1 MDQGAFPVPTL
12 DTDTGPPLT
21 VSLSNLLDDGSDARF
36 REMLHNLL
44 AFAAR
49 LEGIRG
55 RMGAMV
61 GLSGSQYTVLI
72 SIRQLQGKTG
82 IGVKAL
88 AGHLS
93 LSGPFVTSETNKLI
107 KLGLVSKRPN
117 PEDARRV
124 LLSIT
129 SEAAA
134 LLNGLAPVQREINDV
149 LFEPLEDMD
158 FDVICALAGGL
169 RGSSER
175 ALMLTDYL
183 LQVEERGK

>member
-1 MDQGAFPVPTL
+1 MPTL
-12 DTDTGPPLT
+12 ETENCPPLT
-21 VSLSNLLDDGSDARF
+21 IGLSNLLLDGSDARF

-44 AFAAR
+44 AFAGR
-49 LEGIRG
+49 LESIRA

-72 SIRQLQGKTG
+72 SIRQLQGATG
-82 IGVKAL
+82 VGVKAL

-107 KLGLVSKRPN
+107 KQGLVSKRPN

-129 SEAAA
+129 SEAAD

-149 LFEPLEDMD
+149 LFEPLEEMD
-158 FDVICALAGGL
+158 FNLVCELAGGL

-175 ALMLTDYL
+175 ALMLSDYL
-183 LQVEERGK
+183 LQVEGRDR

>member
-1 MDQGAFPVPTL
+1 MSPPKPDEER
-12 DTDTGPPLT
+12 PLT
-21 VSLSNLLDDGSDARF
+21 VSLPDLLHGGSDARF

-49 LEGIRG
+49 LEQIRG

-72 SIRQLQGKTG
+72 SIRQLQGTAG
-82 IGVKAL
+82 VGVKAI
-88 AGHLS
+88 ADHLS

-107 KLGLVSKRPN
+107 KLGLVTKCPN
-117 PEDARRV
+117 PRDARRV

-129 SEAAA
+129 PKAAT
-134 LLNGLAPVQREINDV
+134 LLDGLAPVQREINDV
-149 LFEPLEDMD
+149 LFEPLEGMD
-158 FDVICALAGGL
+158 FAIVCRVAHGL
-169 RGSSER
+169 RNSSER

-183 LQVEERGK
+183 SQTEEQGR